1 VMGMMRRRDGVLLA
15 AVAASV
21 ALHVAALF
29 GTPRFDLERLYED
42 VRHAPP
48 IEVQLAVRAEPPP
61 AKAIEAKPV
70 PRPARKAPPARA
82 PAAAEPAVLATQ
94 SLLDAPSPDG
104 EPVPEAHAAAEN
116 GPTEGASNLAEQPA
130 PEPHAEEAPR
140 TDYPFKRARLVYD
153 LLYMNRPN
161 GGEAATKI
169 GHVTHT
175 WSHDGER
182 YEAES
187 VAEAVGLVWLFFNG
201 KFVQRSTGR
210 FDADGLRPAT
220 YTLHRGGRGE
230 KSEMARF
237 DWAAGKLAF
246 AWKNESRVVEL
257 PEGAQDPLSIFHQI
271 YFVQPVAASGEVAI
285 ATSRKLY
292 RSSVDLVGEEALEM
306 PLGILHVLHF
316 RHREPDGSAIE
327 LWADLE
333 RQLLPARVRAVD
345 RKGNEFDLVLREA
358 ELEPAEPKP
367 N

>member
-1 VMGMMRRRDGVLLA
+1 MRRSDRVLLV
-15 AVAASV
+15 AVVASV

-29 GTPRFDLERLYED
+29 GTPRFDVEWTYED
-42 VRHAPP
+42 ARQAPP
-48 IEVQLAVRAEPPP
+48 IEVRIAVRPEPPP
-61 AKAIEAKPV
+61 AKIVAAKPV
-70 PRPARKAPPARA
+70 RRPARKPAPTPAA
-82 PAAAEPAVLATQ
+82 PAAEPPVLATQ

-104 EPVPEAHAAAEN
+104 DPVPEAHAAAEN
-116 GPTEGASNLAEQPA
+116 GPTEGASNLAERPTS
-130 PEPHAEEAPR
+130 ELDAEDAPR

-175 WSHDGER
+175 WSQDGER

-210 FDADGLRPAT
+210 FDAEGLRPAT
-220 YTLHRGGRGE
+220 YTLNRGGRGDR
-230 KSEMARF
+230 SETARF

-257 PEGAQDPLSIFHQI
+257 PEGAQDPLSMFHQI
-271 YFVQPVAASGEVAI
+271 YFTQPVPASGEVAI

-292 RSSVDLVGEEALEM
+292 RSSVDFVGEEALEM
-306 PLGILHVLHF
+306 PLGILHALHF

-358 ELEPAEPKP
+358 EFERAEAKP

>member
-1 VMGMMRRRDGVLLA
+1 MMSRSERALLA

-21 ALHVAALF
+21 ALHLAALF
-29 GTPRFDLERLYED
+29 GTPRFELERLYED
-42 VRHAPP
+42 VRQAPP
-48 IEVQLAVRAEPPP
+48 IEVRIAVRAEPPP
-61 AKAIEAKPV
+61 AKAVAAKPV
-70 PRPARKAPPARA
+70 RRPARK
-82 PAAAEPAVLATQ
+82 
-94 SLLDAPSPDG
+94 
-104 EPVPEAHAAAEN
+104 
-116 GPTEGASNLAEQPA
+116 PA
-130 PEPHAEEAPR
+130 PEPIADEVPR

-175 WSHDGER
+175 WSQDGDR

-210 FDADGLRPAT
+210 FDAEGLRPAT
-220 YTLHRGGRGE
+220 YTLNRGGRGDR
-230 KSEMARF
+230 SESARF

-257 PEGAQDPLSIFHQI
+257 PEGAQDPLSMFHQI
-271 YFVQPVAASGEVAI
+271 YFTQPVPASGEVAI

-306 PLGILHVLHF
+306 PHGILHALHF

>member
-1 VMGMMRRRDGVLLA
+1 MMRRSDRVLLV
-15 AVAASV
+15 AVVASV

-29 GTPRFDLERLYED
+29 GTPRFDLGRLYED
-42 VRHAPP
+42 VRQVPP
-48 IEVQLAVRAEPPP
+48 IEVRIAVRPEPPP
-61 AKAIEAKPV
+61 PKIVAAKPV
-70 PRPARKAPPARA
+70 RRPARKPAPTPAPPAA
-82 PAAAEPAVLATQ
+82 KPPVLATQ

-104 EPVPEAHAAAEN
+104 DDPVPEARAPAEN
-116 GPTEGASNLAEQPA
+116 GPTEGASTLAEQA
-130 PEPHAEEAPR
+130 TPELLAEDAPR
-140 TDYPFKRARLVYD
+140 TDYPLKRARLVYD

-175 WSHDGER
+175 WSQDGER

-210 FDADGLRPAT
+210 FDAEGLRPAT
-220 YTLHRGGRGE
+220 YTLNRGGRGDR
-230 KSEMARF
+230 SESARF

-257 PEGAQDPLSIFHQI
+257 PEGAQDPLSMFHQI
-271 YFVQPVAASGEVAI
+271 YFTQPVPASGEVAI

-292 RSSVDLVGEEALEM
+292 RSSVDLIGEEALEM

>member
-1 VMGMMRRRDGVLLA
+1 MSRSDRILLA
-15 AVAASV
+15 AVAVSV
-21 ALHVAALF
+21 ALHIAALF

-42 VRHAPP
+42 ARQAPP
-48 IEVQLAVRAEPPP
+48 IEVRIAVRTEPPP
-61 AKAIEAKPV
+61 AKVVAAKPL
-70 PRPARKAPPARA
+70 PRAVRKAQPARA
-82 PAAAEPAVLATQ
+82 PAAAEPPVLATQ

-116 GPTEGASNLAEQPA
+116 GPPEGATNLAEQPT
-130 PEPHAEEAPR
+130 PQLLAEEAPR

-161 GGEAATKI
+161 GGDAATKI

-175 WSHDGER
+175 WSQDGEG

-201 KFVQRSTGR
+201 RLVQRSTGR

-220 YTLHRGGRGE
+220 YTLHRGGRGD

-257 PEGAQDPLSIFHQI
+257 PEGAQDPLSILHHL
-271 YFVQPVAASGEVAI
+271 YFVQPVRASGEVAI

-292 RSSVDLVGEEALEM
+292 RSSVDFVGEEALEM
-306 PLGILHVLHF
+306 PLGILHALHF

-333 RQLLPARVRAVD
+333 RQLLPARVRAID
-345 RKGNEFDLVLREA
+345 RKGNVFDLVLRDA